1 MTLYFSSGSSRQPS
15 SNRHGFRDAGLEP
28 PVQNLLSVRRVII
41 LSILSSGVYLFWW
54 FYITWKQYRDHSGE
68 VAYPIWHSLTLLVP
82 IYHWFRVYAH
92 VRIYRDL
99 MTERRLANSI
109 SPPTVVAIFIALD
122 VLVSITFVDVVFG
135 EISRALA
142 MWLLVESVVFTAM
155 ITWVLMSVQVNINR
169 YWIAVLP
176 GASHCRISKGEV
188 AVTIVGV
195 LLWLDT
201 FATAFID
208 SWRTL

>member
-1 MTLYFSSGSSRQPS
+1 MKSYFSSESPRQPS

-28 PVQNLLSVRRVII
+28 PAHNLLSVRRVII

-68 VAYPIWHSLTLLVP
+68 IAYPIWHSLTLLVP
-82 IYHWFRVYAH
+82 IYHCFRVYAH
-92 VRIYRDL
+92 MRTYRDL

-109 SPPTVVAIFIALD
+109 SPATVVAIFIALD
-122 VLVSITFVDVVFG
+122 VLVSATFVDVVFG

-142 MWLLVESVVFTAM
+142 MWLLVEAAVFTAT
-155 ITWVLMSVQVNINR
+155 ITWLLMSVQMNINR

-176 GASHCRISKGEV
+176 RISYCRISKGEV
-188 AVTIVGV
+188 AITIVGI